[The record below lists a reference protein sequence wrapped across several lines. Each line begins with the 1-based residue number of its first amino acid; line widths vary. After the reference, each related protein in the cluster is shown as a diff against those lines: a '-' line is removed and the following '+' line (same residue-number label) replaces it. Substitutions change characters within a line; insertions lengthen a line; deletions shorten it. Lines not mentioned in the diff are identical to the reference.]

1 MGLSGA
7 GRRGRRGDDDRRPP
21 DAGCRAAVGVPPQR
35 VGAALLHRQD
45 HSIRQDRLCVG
56 HRPGGPIHLPPEPGL
71 FRPRRICGPRRKISR
86 HFQRTHPLHPE
97 GKDAQGRAGNRL
109 VLLGLA
115 PRLHRADQET
125 DRLLPD
131 SDRRQPSPL
140 LVGGRGGAAVR
151 GGGGPEPGLFP
162 TAADAGPGG
171 PRGDSRRQPP
181 SSGWKTAGRASWKP
195 KSSRKRMP
203 WPNPR
208 KNTARS
214 WKAPRTL
221 SLPWIAKVASS
232 R

>member
-1 MGLSGA
+1 MMIAARLTP
-7 GRRGRRGDDDRRPP
+7 DRSRLL
-21 DAGCRAAVGVPPQR
+21 VFHLNVS
-35 VGAALLHRQD
+35 ALLSSIVKTIQSGKTGYAWVIDQD
-45 HSIRQDRLCVG
+45 
-56 HRPGGPIHLPPEPGL
+56 GPFIYHPNPDFFGRDAFAVRDEKFPD
-71 FRPRRICGPRRKISR
+71 IV
-86 HFQRTHPLHPE
+86 QRAHPLHPE
-97 GKDAQGRAGNRL
+97 GEDAQGRAGNRL

-115 PRLHRADQET
+115 PRLHRADQEA

-151 GGGGPEPGLFP
+151 GGGRPAPGLFP
-162 TAADAGPGG
+162 AAAAAGAGG
-171 PRGDSRRQPP
+171 PRGDPRCRPP

-195 KSSRKRMP
+195 RSSRKPMP

-214 WKAPRTL
+214 WKAPRT
-221 SLPWIAKVASS
+221 SSSPWTARAASS